1 MASSGRSSRAS
12 LNLQLTPQNLRN
24 ISRALRAEEDGKEL
38 RKELTRN
45 MREALKPGAVQA
57 KSNIM
62 SMGSATPHGGPALKS
77 SIARKIRP
85 EVRISGRFP
94 GAKIKAFKTP
104 NVRGFANAAKRTNRA
119 SGWRHPVYGN
129 REVWVQQTGK
139 VRWFDRAFEGQ
150 HNTYEHAVKSA
161 LADMVN
167 RIASRSGS
175 TP

>member
-1 MASSGRSSRAS
+1 MPRAS
-12 LNLQLTPQNLRN
+12 TASLGLELTPQNLRA
-24 ISRALRAEEDGKEL
+24 ISNALKAEEDGKEL

-62 SMGSATPHGGPALKS
+62 SMASATPHGGPALKS
-77 SIARKIRP
+77 SIARRIRP
-85 EVRISGRFP
+85 EVRISGKFP

-104 NVRGFANAAKRTNRA
+104 NLRGFANAAKRTNRA

-129 REVWVQQTGK
+129 REVWIQQTGK
-139 VRWFDRAFEGQ
+139 VKWFDHAFEGRRNQ
-150 HNTYEHAVKSA
+150 YEHAVKSA

-167 RIASRSGS
+167 RISSRSG
-175 TP
+175 

>member
-1 MASSGRSSRAS
+1 MAGTGGASSAS

-24 ISRALRAEEDGKEL
+24 ISRALRAEEDGKQL

-45 MREALKPGAVQA
+45 MREALKPGAAEA
-57 KSNIM
+57 KSGIM
-62 SMGSATPHGGPALKS
+62 SMASATPHGGPALKS

-85 EVRISGRFP
+85 EARISGKFP

-104 NVRGFANAAKRTNRA
+104 AIRGFANAAKRTNRA
-119 SGWRHPVYGN
+119 SGWRHPLFGN

-139 VRWFDRAFEGQ
+139 VKWFDHAFEGRRGQ
-150 HNTYEHAVKSA
+150 YEHAVKSA

-167 RIASRSGS
+167 RIAERSN
-175 TP
+175 

>member
-1 MASSGRSSRAS
+1 MAASGGASRAS
-12 LNLQLTPQNLRN
+12 LSLQLTPQNLRN
-24 ISRALRAEEDGKEL
+24 ISRALREEEDGKDL

-45 MREALKPGAVQA
+45 MREALKPGAAEA

-85 EVRISGRFP
+85 EARISGKFP

-104 NVRGFANAAKRTNRA
+104 NVRGFANAAKRTNRS
-119 SGWRHPVYGN
+119 SGWRHPLFGN
-129 REVWVQQTGK
+129 REVWIQQTGK
-139 VRWFDRAFEGQ
+139 IKWFDHAFEGRRN
-150 HNTYEHAVKSA
+150 HYEHAVKSA

-167 RIASRSGS
+167 RIASRSR
-175 TP
+175 

>member
-1 MASSGRSSRAS
+1 MAGSSGASRAS
-12 LNLQLTPQNLRN
+12 LNLRLTPQNLRN
-24 ISRALRAEEDGKEL
+24 ISNALRAEEDGKEL

-45 MREALKPGAVQA
+45 MREALKPGAAAA

-85 EVRISGRFP
+85 EVRISGKFP

-129 REVWVQQTGK
+129 REQWVQQTGK
-139 VRWFDRAFEGQ
+139 VKWFDRAFEGQ
-150 HNTYEHAVKSA
+150 RNTYEHAVKSA

-167 RIASRSGS
+167 RIAERSR
-175 TP
+175 